1 MTNLLKVTNTLLGLV
16 AASNERQP
24 QLGFQLDENLSFTD
38 SVSKLVKHR
47 TTKGAL
53 VPGVKSQNVWKGVQM
68 IQDNDF
74 HQDRIIKTLTTDVE
88 NAYKKIGKM
97 QELMKGKT
105 LRWKPC
111 VWGSVRRNLYC
122 LVGLWP

>member
-47 TTKGAL
+47 ATKEAL

-97 QELMKGKT
+97 QELLKGKT

-122 LVGLWP
+122 LAGLWP